1 MLGISI
7 YLGSEPISKQIPYI
21 RNMREMGFES
31 IFTSLHIP
39 EENQTIYKEQ
49 LQALGKVATELEME
63 LMADISPHSLEVLEI
78 EWETADN
85 LLSWGL
91 TGLRIDYGVDE
102 QMIIDLSHKMRIALN
117 ASTITKDELNRMKE
131 KGLNVAAVEAW
142 HNYYPRPETGLGFSD
157 FIKKNTELKEAGI
170 TVMAFIPGDA
180 KLRGPLFEKLPTLEQ
195 HRTVSPFA
203 AFLDLE
209 KVGDVDKIMVGDVTI
224 SDASREQFRA
234 YDQGEIV
241 VRAIAS
247 KEADKELLKKA
258 AEPFTNRA
266 DPARDLV
273 RSVESRSYA
282 QYGATVVHPQ
292 NMVERPIGSITIDN
306 ERYMR
311 YQGEI
316 QITLTDLPADE
327 RVNVLGKV
335 IEADVPILRWLKEN
349 QKFRIVWV

>member
-7 YLGSEPISKQIPYI
+7 YLGSEPIAKQIPYI

-49 LQALGKVATELEME
+49 LRALGKVATELEME
-63 LMADISPHSLEVLEI
+63 LMADISPHSLEILEI
-78 EWETADN
+78 DWETADN

-102 QMIIDLSHKMRIALN
+102 QTIIDLSHKMRIALN
-117 ASTITKDELNRMKE
+117 ASTITKNELNRMKE
-131 KGLNVAAVEAW
+131 MGLNVAAVEAW

-157 FIKKNTELKEAGI
+157 FIQKNNELKEAGI

-224 SDASREQFRA
+224 SDASCEQFRA

-247 KEADKELLKKA
+247 EEVDKELLEKA

-282 QYGATVVHPQ
+282 QYGDIGVHPQ
-292 NMVERPIGSITIDN
+292 NTVERPIGSITIDN